1 MQIDR
6 AIVLGCVLLLV
17 AACQRPGA
25 ETAAAGSA
33 AVPATTA
40 PELAITVHDVVR
52 TPRIPRSRLD
62 VQEAAAGDTF
72 LVLDVTVGNPGG
84 QTRLFSGGP
93 LIAVE
98 GRKQRRFDAPEN
110 ILADGYL
117 LLETLAPGASER
129 GRIVYEVPDD
139 LHGPFYWQPMGGKR
153 VLLNVGA
160 AVEAAAPR
168 TLAQAPATDAATPD
182 QPTTEPSERVVA
194 HPAETAPTTPASG
207 ADTAAAPPT
216 AATAATDPAAARQL
230 RQLACRA
237 LVEDNRRA
245 DKPRYLHFFQTQC
258 QGIAMPP
265 AWTGEAVATRAPAPQ
280 PQPQPAPTKTPPPAA
295 AQTATADADEPPAPV
310 APDDG
315 GPSFDCR
322 TAVTHAEQLV
332 CQDALLSLLDRQ
344 LADAYASAQREVGDP
359 VALQRDEDDWRRRVR
374 DACQSL
380 NCLERVYTRR
390 TAALRAAGGFV
401 DAD

>member
-6 AIVLGCVLLLV
+6 AIVLGWMLLL
-17 AACQRPGA
+17 ATACQRPGA
-25 ETAAAGSA
+25 DAAGAGGA
-33 AVPATTA
+33 ATPPTTA
-40 PELAITVHDVVR
+40 PELAVTVNDVIR
-52 TPRIPRSRLD
+52 TSRIPRSRLD
-62 VQEAAAGDTF
+62 AQEAAAGETF
-72 LVLDVTVGNPGG
+72 LVLDVTVGNPGR

-93 LIAVE
+93 LIAID

-139 LHGPFYWQPMGGKR
+139 LHGPFYWQPTGGQR
-153 VLLNVGA
+153 LLLNVGDGS
-160 AVEAAAPR
+160 EASAPR
-168 TLAQAPATDAATPD
+168 TLAQAPATDAVTPEQVAKPQQD
-182 QPTTEPSERVVA
+182 VVA
-194 HPAETAPTTPASG
+194 HPVAAKPTPPAG
-207 ADTAAAPPT
+207 DATAAATPPT
-216 AATAATDPAAARQL
+216 GTAATDPAAASHL

-245 DKPRYLHFFQTQC
+245 DKARYLQFFQAQC

-265 AWTGEAVATRAPAPQ
+265 AWSGEAVATRAPAPQ
-280 PQPQPAPTKTPPPAA
+280 PEPAKKPSPAA
-295 AQTATADADEPPAPV
+295 AQAATADANEAPAPV
-310 APDDG
+310 AADDG

-322 TAVTHAEQLV
+322 GAATHAEQLV

-380 NCLERVYTRR
+380 GCLERVYTQR
-390 TAALRAAGGFV
+390 TAALRAASGFV

>member
-1 MQIDR
+1 MQIAR
-6 AIVLGCVLLLV
+6 AIVLGCVVLL
-17 AACQRPGA
+17 ATGCQRPDTDTNRHT
-25 ETAAAGSA
+25 ETAG
-33 AVPATTA
+33 AVPAVAA
-40 PELAITVHDVVR
+40 PDLAITVHDVIR
-52 TPRIPRSRLD
+52 TPRIPRSKFD
-62 VQEAAAGDTF
+62 AQEAAAGDTY
-72 LVLDVTVGNPGG
+72 LVLDITVGNPGP
-84 QTRLFSGGP
+84 QSRLFSGGP
-93 LIAVE
+93 LIAID
-98 GRKQRRFDAPEN
+98 GRRQRRFDAPEN
-110 ILADGYL
+110 VLADGYL

-139 LHGPFYWQPMGGKR
+139 LRGPFYWQPMGGKR
-153 VLLNVGA
+153 LLLDVGA
-160 AVEAAAPR
+160 ASASH
-168 TLAQAPATDAATPD
+168 TLAQAPATDAPAPDDATSA
-182 QPTTEPSERVVA
+182 EPSHRAV
-194 HPAETAPTTPASG
+194 
-207 ADTAAAPPT
+207 APPAQANT
-216 AATAATDPAAARQL
+216 MPPAGGAATSPDAAAAARQL

-237 LVEDNRRA
+237 LVEDNRSA

-258 QGIAMPP
+258 RGIAMPP
-265 AWTGEAVATRAPAPQ
+265 AWSAEADATTAPPAPQ
-280 PQPQPAPTKTPPPAA
+280 PAPPQHPAAPPAR
-295 AQTATADADEPPAPV
+295 TETADANEPPAPV

-322 TAVTHAEQLV
+322 TAATHAEQLV

-390 TAALRAAGGFV
+390 TATLRAVGGFV